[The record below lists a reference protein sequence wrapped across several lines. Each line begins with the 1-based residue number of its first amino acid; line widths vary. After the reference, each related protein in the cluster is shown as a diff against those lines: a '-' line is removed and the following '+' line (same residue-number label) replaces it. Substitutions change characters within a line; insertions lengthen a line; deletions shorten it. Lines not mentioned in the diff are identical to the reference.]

1 MKSIR
6 GFIKGVPYSQ
16 NKTRGDTAA
25 PQAWSE
31 NIIKQTNDI
40 EKIIGPCM
48 LRITFMLPSN
58 KFPDDLPYGSDLDNL
73 LKRFCD
79 AVSKTILSKAPGKDS
94 CILNI
99 EASKARVTNISDAG
113 AQFEFIILNGT

>member
-1 MKSIR
+1 LKSIR
-6 GFIKGVPYSQ
+6 GFVKGIPYSK

-25 PQAWSE
+25 PQVWSE
-31 NIIKQTNDI
+31 AIINQTNDLD
-40 EKIIGPCM
+40 KIIGPCM
-48 LRITFMLPSN
+48 LRITFLLPDN

-79 AVSKTILSKAPGKDS
+79 ALNKTILSEAPGKDS

-99 EASKARVTNISDAG
+99 EASKARVINNSDAG